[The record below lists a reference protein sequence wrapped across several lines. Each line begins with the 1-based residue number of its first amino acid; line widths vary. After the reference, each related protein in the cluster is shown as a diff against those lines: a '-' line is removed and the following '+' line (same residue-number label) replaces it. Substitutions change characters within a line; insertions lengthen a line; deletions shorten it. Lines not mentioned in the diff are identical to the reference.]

1 MADIVKSITND
12 YMQGQ
17 LGADAYKEMLGRHN
31 LRDIEDAA
39 NLYQLARHHG
49 MSYNEMLSNIVN
61 GYHNSVID
69 EITSVR
75 RSKHGGD
82 TEERKDEL
90 TSCYVSMYQ
99 FVSQVERFKRTKQ
112 ILTFDKDFI
121 SELIKTD
128 SAFSIRYNIFVT
140 LPYDNFYIDLSS
152 AKELCSEIGID
163 GMLIQIHSVRTTDSE
178 FWILNCIP
186 FVNGHS
192 IIVTSQVLSNTND
205 GIELTVDE
213 IVGSMSI
220 KTNDPNIMAADYN
233 RIFPMLFNILLYL
246 CSYEPDIRETVVS
259 KRQRV
264 AAKKS
269 KKDKKDY
276 PEQVY
281 SVGERFGTAF
291 RKWTK
296 GTLGSDHESVP
307 SDGTRKVKPHIR
319 RAHWHRYWYGPRNS
333 PDREL
338 RIRWVHECE
347 CAFDDETTE
356 VEAVKHKVKK

>member
-1 MADIVKSITND
+1 MTDIVKSITND

-17 LGADAYKEMLGRHN
+17 LGADAYKEMLSRHN

-39 NLYQLARHHG
+39 NLYQLARHHD
-49 MSYNEMLSNIVN
+49 MTFDEMLGNLVK

-69 EITSVR
+69 EITSIR
-75 RSKHGGD
+75 RSKHSGD
-82 TEERKDEL
+82 TEERKNEL

-99 FVSQVERFKRTKQ
+99 YVAQLERFKRTKQ
-112 ILTFDKDFI
+112 ILAFDKDFI

-128 SAFSIRYNIFVT
+128 SSFSLRYNIFAT
-140 LPYDNFYIDLSS
+140 LPYDTFYIDLSV

-163 GMLIQIHSVRTTDSE
+163 GMLIQIHSVRTVDAE

-186 FVNGHS
+186 YKDGHS

-213 IVGSMSI
+213 IVESMSI
-220 KTNDPNIMAADYN
+220 KTNDPDILAADYN
-233 RIFPMLFNILLYL
+233 RIFPMLINILLYL

-259 KRQRV
+259 KRQR
-264 AAKKS
+264 ADAKKA

-276 PEQVY
+276 PAQVY
-281 SVGERFGTAF
+281 LVGERFGAAF

-296 GTLGSDHESVP
+296 GTLGSDQEST
-307 SDGTRKVKPHIR
+307 SDGSRKVKPHIR
-319 RAHWHRYWYGPRNS
+319 RAHWHRYWYGKRNS
-333 PDREL
+333 SDREL
-338 RIRWVHECE
+338 RLRWVHECE
-347 CAFDDETTE
+347 CAFDDENTE
-356 VEAVKHKVKK
+356 VDAVKHKVKK

>member
-1 MADIVKSITND
+1 MTDIVKFVTND

-17 LGADAYKEMLGRHN
+17 LGADAYKEMFSRHN

-39 NLYQLARHHG
+39 NLYQLARHHD
-49 MSYNEMLSNIVN
+49 MTFDEMLGNIVK

-69 EITSVR
+69 EITSIR
-75 RSKHGGD
+75 RSKHSGD
-82 TEERKDEL
+82 TEERMAEL

-121 SELIKTD
+121 SELIRTD
-128 SAFSIRYNIFVT
+128 GSFSIRYNIFAT
-140 LPYDNFYIDLSS
+140 LPYDNFYIDLS
-152 AKELCSEIGID
+152 AAEELCSEIGID
-163 GMLIQIHSVRTTDSE
+163 GMLVQVHSVRTTDAE

-186 FVNGHS
+186 YKDGHS

-213 IVGSMSI
+213 IVESMSI
-220 KTNDPNIMAADYN
+220 KTNDPDIMAADYN
-233 RIFPMLFNILLYL
+233 RIFPMLINILLYL

-259 KRQRV
+259 KRQR
-264 AAKKS
+264 ADAKKA

-281 SVGERFGTAF
+281 SVGERFGAAF

-296 GTLGSDHESVP
+296 DSVGAKHDSV
-307 SDGTRKVKPHIR
+307 SDGSYKVKPYIR

-333 PDREL
+333 PNREL

-347 CAFDDETTE
+347 CAFDDENTE
-356 VEAVKHKVKK
+356 VAAVKHKVKK

>member
-1 MADIVKSITND
+1 MTDIVKFITND

-17 LGADAYKEMLGRHN
+17 LGADAYKEMLSRHTV
-31 LRDIEDAA
+31 RDMEDAA
-39 NLYQLARHHG
+39 NLYQLSRHHG
-49 MSYNEMLSNIVN
+49 MTFDGMLGNLVK

-69 EITSVR
+69 EVVAVR
-75 RSKHGGD
+75 RTTCQNDS
-82 TEERKDEL
+82 EIRKAEL
-90 TSCYVSMYQ
+90 TSCYISMYQ
-99 FVSQVERFKRTKQ
+99 FVAQIERFKRTKQ
-112 ILTFDKDFI
+112 ILAVDKDFI

-128 SAFSIRYNIFVT
+128 GSFSLRYNIFAT

-163 GMLIQIHSVRTTDSE
+163 GMLIQIHSVRTTDAE

-186 FVNGHS
+186 YKDGHS

-213 IVGSMSI
+213 IVESMSI
-220 KTNDPNIMAADYN
+220 KTNDPDILAADYN
-233 RIFPMLFNILLYL
+233 RIFPMLINILLYL

-259 KRQRV
+259 KRQR
-264 AAKKS
+264 ADAKRA

-281 SVGERFGTAF
+281 SVGERFGAAF

-296 GTLGSDHESVP
+296 DSVGVNHEST
-307 SDGTRKVKPHIR
+307 SDGSRKMKPHIR
-319 RAHWHRYWYGPRNS
+319 RAHWHRYWYGKRNS
-333 PDREL
+333 PNREL
-338 RIRWVHECE
+338 RLRWVHECE
-347 CAFDDETTE
+347 CAFDDENTE

>member
-17 LGADAYKEMLGRHN
+17 LGVDAYKEMLGRHN

-49 MSYNEMLSNIVN
+49 MTFDEMLGNLVK

-69 EITSVR
+69 EVVSVR
-75 RSKHGGD
+75 RTTCQNDS
-82 TEERKDEL
+82 EIRKAEL

-99 FVSQVERFKRTKQ
+99 YVAQLERFKRTKQ
-112 ILTFDKDFI
+112 ILAFDKDFI

-128 SAFSIRYNIFVT
+128 GSFSIRYNIFAT

-163 GMLIQIHSVRTTDSE
+163 GMLIQIHSVRTTDAE

-186 FVNGHS
+186 YKDGHS

-213 IVGSMSI
+213 IVESMSI
-220 KTNDPNIMAADYN
+220 KTNDPDILAADYN
-233 RIFPMLFNILLYL
+233 RIFPMLINILLYL
-246 CSYEPDIRETVVS
+246 CSYEPDIRETTVS
-259 KRQRV
+259 KRQR
-264 AAKKS
+264 ADAKKA

-281 SVGERFGTAF
+281 VVGERFGAAF

-296 GTLGSDHESVP
+296 DSVGVNHEST
-307 SDGTRKVKPHIR
+307 SDGSRKVKPHIR
-319 RAHWHRYWYGPRNS
+319 RAHWHRYWYGKRNS
-333 PDREL
+333 PNREL
-338 RIRWVHECE
+338 RLRWVHECE
-347 CAFDDETTE
+347 CAFDDENTE